1 MLTHKHF
8 VNATFTR
15 VNFLLI
21 NTIITITYIL
31 AYEKLSVYV
40 CV

>member
-8 VNATFTR
+8 ANDSLAR

-21 NTIITITYIL
+21 NTVNTITYIH
-31 AYEKLSVYV
+31 AYEFYSVYV
-40 CV
+40 SV